1 MQQMTACPPSCTLTL
16 TIAEST
22 SQIFHMKSV
31 FLSLLV
37 FGAPSF
43 ALAVALP
50 VVGPLAP
57 AEALKPEPPAPEEPV
72 VPAVPE
78 RLTLDQALRFALD
91 NNFAIRQARE
101 RLREQEGL
109 IVEVRAS
116 VLPGV
121 SASAG
126 YSRDDKDFTSG
137 AGGSGNYQNWTAGVY
152 VRQLLY
158 QGGGV
163 TAALDAARTTREAA
177 VLDIRAVVEDV
188 MLEVRTRF
196 ADVLL
201 AREAI
206 DVQEQGVA
214 LLREQ
219 LRDVKNRFEAGS
231 VSQFEVL
238 TAEVAL
244 ANAQPR
250 LISARNAFRIAIDEL
265 RRVIGY
271 RGEVGGDPAKIP
283 DFEGELNKEPVVFEL
298 QSALAAAKA
307 RRPELL
313 RLEQLRLAN
322 ESGVKAARAG
332 FLPEVSLTAGY
343 EGRKLSGSNSFS
355 DTVDGW
361 TAGLNAQ
368 WAIFDGARTRG
379 QVAQAR
385 ARLNRARLSLS
396 EQSLAIEVE
405 VRRSL
410 SAWQEAEELAE
421 AAAKVVEQATEA
433 LRLAD
438 VRYKN
443 GAATQLDVL
452 QARVALTE
460 AQLNRLS
467 AYYRHTVAVA
477 AARRATGE
485 VISWSEDN

>member
-1 MQQMTACPPSCTLTL
+1 M
-16 TIAEST
+16 
-22 SQIFHMKSV
+22 
-31 FLSLLV
+31 
-37 FGAPSF
+37 
-43 ALAVALP
+43 
-50 VVGPLAP
+50 VGPLAP
-57 AEALKPEPPAPEEPV
+57 VEALKPEPAAPVDPAA
-72 VPAVPE
+72 PAVPE
-78 RLTLDQALRFALD
+78 RLSLDQALRYALE

-101 RLREQEGL
+101 LLLEQEGL
-109 IVEVRAS
+109 IVEVRAA

-121 SASAG
+121 TASANYG
-126 YSRDDKDFTSG
+126 VEDKDFTRPANNAQSWG
-137 AGGSGNYQNWTAGVY
+137 AGIH

-177 VLDIRAVVEDV
+177 ALRIRAVVEDV
-188 MLEVRTRF
+188 LLEVRTRF

-201 AREAI
+201 ARERI
-206 DVQEQGVA
+206 EVQEQGVA

-219 LRDVKNRFEAGS
+219 LQNVKNRYDAGS

-244 ANAQPR
+244 ANAQPG

-271 RGEVGGDPAKIP
+271 RGEAGENLQKIP
-283 DFEGELNKEPVVFEL
+283 EFEGELQREAASYDLE
-298 QSALAAAKA
+298 SALAAAKA

-313 RLEQLRLAN
+313 RLEQLRRAN

-332 FLPEVSLTAGY
+332 YLPEVALTAGY
-343 EGRKLSGSNSFS
+343 EGRRLSGSNRFS
-355 DTVDGW
+355 DTIDGW
-361 TAGLNAQ
+361 TAGVSAD

-385 ARLNRARLSLS
+385 ARLNQARLALS
-396 EQSLAIEVE
+396 EQTLSIEVE
-405 VRRSL
+405 VRRAL
-410 SAWQEAEELAE
+410 SALQEADELAE
-421 AAAKVVEQATEA
+421 AAAKVVEQASEA

-460 AQLNRLS
+460 ASLNRLS
-467 AYYRHTVAVA
+467 AYYSHTVALA
-477 AARRATGE
+477 TARRAIGQTDSIIG
-485 VISWSEDN
+485 DQ